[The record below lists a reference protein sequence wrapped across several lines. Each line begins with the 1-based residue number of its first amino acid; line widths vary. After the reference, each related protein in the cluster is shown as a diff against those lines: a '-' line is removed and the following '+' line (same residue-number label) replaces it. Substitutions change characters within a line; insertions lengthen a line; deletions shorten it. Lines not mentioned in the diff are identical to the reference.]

1 MNIIVKIIIFAVLF
15 PLGMGLIYR
24 FRRNIKGKKVITDS
38 NFVKVSRKK
47 YIIIGIVNVILLPL
61 GIMGILGMIY
71 ELKMIFSQVYKGEW
85 VTFVIEI
92 CLVFIAAYYLYLFIT
107 FRNKIEIIDDES
119 IKIFKG
125 KKGIQLNRREI
136 TYKYAENVIRI
147 YNKSGKRIISITHLY
162 ENTQKLIKWLE
173 KEEKINQHID
183 DIFYE
188 DGFK

>member
-1 MNIIVKIIIFAVLF
+1 M
-15 PLGMGLIYR
+15 GMALIHTL
-24 FRRNIKGKKVITDS
+24 RRNIKGQKVINDS

-61 GIMGILGMIY
+61 GIMGLLGLIY
-71 ELKMIFSQVYKGEW
+71 ELKMIFSQGQNGEW

-125 KKGIQLNRREI
+125 KKCIQLDRREI

-173 KEEKINQHID
+173 KEDEINQHIK